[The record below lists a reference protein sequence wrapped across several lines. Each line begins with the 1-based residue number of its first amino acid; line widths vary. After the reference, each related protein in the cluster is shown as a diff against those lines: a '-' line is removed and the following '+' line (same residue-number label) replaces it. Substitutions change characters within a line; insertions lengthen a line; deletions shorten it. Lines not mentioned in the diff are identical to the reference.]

1 MIITGNGIDLT
12 NRFRNANYTFLNEN
26 LTIYWEN
33 RTIAASFLK
42 SCK

>member
-12 NRFRNANYTFLNEN
+12 NRFRNANYKFLNEN